1 MAQLNPTPLSDFWK
15 KIKSLFQD
23 SEESSPSQPVV
34 HEIIERSEAEKVAY
48 EKWKTTLSAKRML
61 DWLNNQYAAF
71 LSPTA
76 RTDDAIAFL
85 NTPSAKGFVVHFHQT
100 QYRKEEILH
109 LFDLLREKVL
119 EMNYNS
125 YVSDVRTFNRPQW
138 VESIQRHYMK
148 PSLNFYKKETEK
160 FDQGYGNIKIELEF
174 RNDKVYNLRF
184 SATTYQDQNFNKAD
198 EFKELMGMV
207 LR

>member
-1 MAQLNPTPLSDFWK
+1 MSNFWE
-15 KIKSLFQD
+15 KIKSLFQE
-23 SEESSPSQPVV
+23 SEQSSPSQPVV
-34 HEIIERSEAEKVAY
+34 HEIIERSEADMIAY
-48 EKWKTTLSAKRML
+48 EKWKVTLSAKRML
-61 DWLNNQYAAF
+61 DWLNNQYTAY

-85 NTPSAKGFVVHFHQT
+85 NTPSAKGFVIHFHQT
-100 QYRKEEILH
+100 QYRKTEIIH

-119 EMNYNS
+119 KMKYHS

-138 VESIQRHYMK
+138 VESIQRHYLK
-148 PSLNFYKKETEK
+148 PSLNFKKTKTEK
-160 FDQGYGNIKIELEF
+160 FNQGYGNIKIELEF
-174 RNDKVYNLRF
+174 RNEQVYNLRF
-184 SATTYQDQNFNKAD
+184 SATTYQDHNFNKAD

>member
-1 MAQLNPTPLSDFWK
+1 MSDFWK

-23 SEESSPSQPVV
+23 SEQSSPSQPVV
-34 HEIIERSEAEKVAY
+34 HEIIERSEADKIAY

-61 DWLNNQYAAF
+61 DWLNNQYAAY

-76 RTDDAIAFL
+76 RTDGAIAFL

-100 QYRKEEILH
+100 KYRAAEIIH

-119 EMNYNS
+119 EMNYHS

-148 PSLNFYKKETEK
+148 PSLNFNKTETEK
-160 FDQGYGNIKIELEF
+160 FNQGYGNIKIELEF

-184 SATTYQDQNFNKAD
+184 SATTYQDHNFNKAD

>member
-1 MAQLNPTPLSDFWK
+1 MSEFWK

-23 SEESSPSQPVV
+23 SEQSSPSQPVI
-34 HEIIERSEAEKVAY
+34 HEIIERSEANKVAY
-48 EKWKTTLSAKRML
+48 EKWKATLSAKRML
-61 DWLNNQYAAF
+61 DWLNNQYTAY
-71 LSPTA
+71 LSPTT

-100 QYRKEEILH
+100 QYRKAEILH

-138 VESIQRHYMK
+138 VESIQRHYIK
-148 PSLNFYKKETEK
+148 PSLNFKKTETEK
-160 FDQGYGNIKIELEF
+160 FNQGYGNIKIELEF
-174 RNDKVYNLRF
+174 RNEKVYNLRF
-184 SATTYQDQNFNKAD
+184 SATTYQDNNFNKAD
-198 EFKELMGMV
+198 DFKELMEMV
-207 LR
+207 LQ